1 MCKHHTQP
9 TMSIFVKSEMKVKS
23 SPSLHRA
30 HKLSMMGHSYSVLVT
45 YHVQYTIQWLRSI
58 SYVLCIT
65 LILLYLVSEGANSFG
80 NARWSSH
87 FTVVKLGKGRGW
99 SAGARDVE
107 GGSLL
112 CYALHTALF
121 SSRLCLTLGRRGG
134 LRGCLWSSTLA
145 SFFKVL
151 SHSFISYLVLVHNL
165 P

>member
-9 TMSIFVKSEMKVKS
+9 TMSIFVKSETHHHHYIEHTSWAWWVTATLCWLPTM
-23 SPSLHRA
+23 
-30 HKLSMMGHSYSVLVT
+30 YSTLYSDWDP
-45 YHVQYTIQWLRSI
+45 YH
-58 SYVLCIT
+58 VLCIT

-87 FTVVKLGKGRGW
+87 FTVIKLGKGRGW